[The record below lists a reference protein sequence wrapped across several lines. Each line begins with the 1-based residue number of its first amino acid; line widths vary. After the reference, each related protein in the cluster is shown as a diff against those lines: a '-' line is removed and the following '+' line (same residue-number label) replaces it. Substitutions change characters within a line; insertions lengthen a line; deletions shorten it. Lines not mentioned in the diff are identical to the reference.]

1 MKKKNRIKK
10 GIAAMLT
17 GVLAFSMTAGIMPGN
32 VLRVQAADTG
42 SKPETVYYA
51 TKDELMDGTFA
62 PDENGKAKKIA
73 KLQFGNRK
81 DGTRWLSQK
90 WYILGADSG
99 VQGDNT
105 VLFAAEPMVI
115 GSPFNSDGRDRNY
128 KTESGTYQNG
138 NPTTVSANHYGASEL
153 RASMQAMVQSSY
165 SEEKTYFTRE
175 EKRLLQKTTV
185 TTTDIKNQKD
195 YTTSDE
201 LYALKGDVGET
212 VLRAGSRDDKVLA
225 MDPYWQDGN
234 YYSFW
239 LRSASDSGKKPAVN
253 IARMQS
259 QVGYCDQIN
268 ASYTG
273 TYAIRPAANLNLK
286 EALFAST
293 AETSNGT
300 ALDLS
305 KYYYD
310 AMTLRLDG
318 KAKGMD
324 IGTVEYNPAQGL
336 IKAEKGTIGNQYDN
350 PYGGMYWEDSYGDS
364 YYHVSLVVQGGDDAN
379 PWCYSE
385 YIEGLEYVDV
395 DDIQKELT
403 EKNITTEPVDLSKC
417 KIWLETTGW
426 YYKLTYA
433 VEATETTEDLET
445 KISKLNV
452 WDIDAPVAGEA
463 LDTSC
468 EIYTSGLTT
477 RNPVVTWTPNH
488 TTAEYDTAYTTS
500 VTLEAKKHY
509 IFTDSVFN
517 NANISKKKA
526 KVTKNPDG
534 TLTLT
539 YTFPKTASNT
549 PAEPEH
555 THCLCGRETADEGG
569 TSHTHQTETWTG
581 ISSLDEI
588 KAAGKYYLK
597 SDVELKDTW
606 NMNIAGGVSLC
617 LNGHSITG
625 ANGKS
630 VIKNT
635 QDLLITDCH
644 SGSGVGTITHKSGET
659 GRGIENNKGTF
670 VLYNSCI
677 TGNTVSG
684 KEEGGG
690 IKNTGI
696 VHLFG
701 EATIKDNEAVAGG
714 GVCNGGFDVQNEFY
728 MHDDS
733 SITGN
738 TATERNGGGVY
749 TYNGMFSMENN
760 AAITGNTAQSLG
772 GGVYYSGLGSFKMNG
787 GSITGNKSF
796 AGVPYGGG
804 FFANGPKPVELSGK
818 VIITDNTYGTN
829 GKPGN
834 YHQESDYIILA
845 SGLVEGSKIGI
856 GINLQQIPTEGNPI
870 ILTDAGSN
878 PAYFQADSEIY
889 EIITS
894 ENAAALAKKK
904 KVVAPMITTQPQEVT
919 VKAGETAT
927 FTVVAAGTDLTYQWQ
942 IDRQDQKGFVDIEGA
957 TGASYTTGKTDE
969 TCSGFRYRCTISNSA
984 GNVKTYAAK
993 LTVEAVEQP
1002 PAEPEHRHCLC
1013 GQETAEANVSH
1024 NHSTATDWTGISS
1037 LDEIRTGGNYYLKN
1051 DINLTDAW
1059 EMNVDGFVFLCLNG
1073 HTITGAD
1080 GKDVIVNKQSLLITD
1095 CHSGSEV
1102 GKITHKPGET
1112 GRGILNE
1119 ESAFLAMYNGCITGN
1134 TAATD
1139 NGGGVWNK
1147 SKFMMLGGSITGNSA
1162 TKNAEYNGYGGG
1174 VYNYGY
1180 GTDVT
1185 CKIEGNAVIS
1195 NNSASNGGGICNFNI
1210 LLIDGRA
1217 TVKDNN
1223 AVNGGGVWNGGS
1235 PEDTRV
1241 TMSGDSSITGNTAT
1255 YGGGGVY
1262 TCEGYFG
1269 MEGNARIARNSVSD
1283 GSGGGVFHSGNRFSM
1298 DGGSITENTGGGIFV
1313 NSRNEVRLR
1322 GKVTITGNKATTGSS
1337 TKDANYHQESNHVI
1351 EADELAEGSM
1361 IGIEV
1366 SYERYPGTKPTI
1378 MTNQGCKPEYFSSD
1392 SKNCAIVLYENAVAL
1407 SEIKSPEI
1415 SSQPQDATVKAG
1427 ETATFT
1433 VEATG
1438 TDLTYQ
1444 WQIDRNDGT
1453 GFADIEGATSASY
1466 TTGEADATCNGF
1478 AYRCVIR
1485 NSRDYVTTFEAK
1497 LTVEDITPPPA
1508 KTYEIIATAGANGSI
1523 SPSGTVTVTEGE
1535 NQTFTITAAEG
1546 YEIDSLKVDGAAVT
1560 VASSY
1565 TFEHVT
1571 AAHTIEVTFRA
1582 IPPEKDK
1589 IMSIKAPAGI
1599 TVANNTA
1606 YADMNLPA
1614 QVNIVTEKNTV
1625 SQAAVTWDTSTPASG
1640 SYDPAVLTEQTVTLN
1655 GTVTCPEE
1663 LDANGVALTTR
1674 ITITISAAG
1683 IAGAPEVSV
1692 AEGSYT
1698 ENQTVTLS
1706 STTEGAKIYYTTDG
1720 SAPEVVN
1727 GTPAG
1732 TTKEYN
1738 GPISIT
1744 GTQGQEV
1751 KTTVRAIAIKSGMQ
1765 NSEEKTFTY
1774 TIAIPTPDPD
1784 PDPTPTP
1791 DPEPDPTPTPDP
1803 DPTPTPDPD
1812 PTPTPTPDPTPM
1824 PAPQYS
1830 IIEGANSTWT
1840 QSTDGS
1846 LVIRGDG
1853 DAAKFVNVKVDGEI
1867 VDRSN
1872 YTVTAGSTIV
1882 TFKPDY
1888 LKTLAVGSH
1897 TFEMIWTDGTAGTNF
1912 TVTQPAPDTSVN
1924 TESKPAQVTDN
1935 KNNVT
1940 EANEKEEAPAAD
1952 GPLTGDSADVVL
1964 WATLLLA
1971 SLAGLAGMLRRRKR

>member
-17 GVLAFSMTAGIMPGN
+17 GILTFSMTVGIMPGN

-73 KLQFGNRK
+73 EILFGRFGEKSKGELQ
-81 DGTRWLSQK
+81 SQV
-90 WYILGADSG
+90 WYILGRDSG
-99 VQGDNT
+99 MQGDNT
-105 VLFAAEPMVI
+105 VIFAARPI
-115 GSPFNSDGRDRNY
+115 GKYTQFNRDC
-128 KTESGTYQNG
+128 TEQSYRQDDGTYKDG
-138 NPTTVSANHYGASEL
+138 NPRTVYANHYGASLYRDTLQGIIEKN
-153 RASMQAMVQSSY
+153 ASSDDPI
-165 SEEKTYFTRE
+165 YFTDG
-175 EKRLLQKTTV
+175 EKKLLQKTTV
-185 TTTDIKNQKD
+185 TTKDLKNDKE
-195 YTTSDE
+195 YTTTDE
-201 LYALKGDVGET
+201 LYPPTGAYGES
-212 VLRAGSRDDKVLA
+212 VVYAGSNNDKKLSL
-225 MDPYWQDGN
+225 DTYFEN
-234 YYSFW
+234 YYTSGFW
-239 LRSASDSGKKPAVN
+239 LRSAYSSDSSKSSDKKKEKTDVALAQPGSFVKHYSAD
-253 IARMQS
+253 S
-259 QVGYCDQIN
+259 YC
-268 ASYTG
+268 Y
-273 TYAIRPAANLNLK
+273 IRPA
-286 EALFAST
+286 
-293 AETSNGT
+293 SN
-300 ALDLS
+300 LDLS
-305 KYYYD
+305 NVLFGSSAIVSPTNFVAAWSLNEYNT
-310 AMTLRLDG
+310 AMTLRLD
-318 KAKGMD
+318 ASSNNNMD
-324 IGTVEYNPAQGL
+324 IGTVEYNPSIGV
-336 IKAEKGTIGNQYDN
+336 IKASKGSVGDQYGIYDN
-350 PYGGMYWEDSYGDS
+350 PYDMYWNPYDDNYNF
-364 YYHVSLVVQGGDDAN
+364 VSIVIQGGGTTN
-379 PWCYSE
+379 PWSYSTEITGTE
-385 YIEGLEYVDV
+385 YIDVADIQSALAKNNVDV
-395 DDIQKELT
+395 GEINLDD
-403 EKNITTEPVDLSKC
+403 C
-417 KIWLETTGW
+417 HIWLETTG
-426 YYKLTYA
+426 YFNDITYA
-433 VEATETTEDLET
+433 VEATKTTESLDSE
-445 KISKLNV
+445 IDWV
-452 WDIDAPVAGEA
+452 AVRGIDIPEAGKT
-463 LDTSC
+463 LDTSAVC
-468 EIYTSGLTT
+468 STT
-477 RNPVVTWTPNH
+477 GVNTTEPVVTWTPND
-488 TTAEYDTAYTTS
+488 TTADYETAYKAS
-500 VTLEAKKHY
+500 VTLTPEKHY
-509 IFTDSVFN
+509 KFAEAVTSDAKIN
-517 NANISKKKA
+517 GKKTTA
-526 KVTKNPDG
+526 KINPDG

-539 YTFPKTASNT
+539 YTFPQTASNT
-549 PAEPEH
+549 PE
-555 THCLCGRETADEGG
+555 
-569 TSHTHQTETWTG
+569 
-581 ISSLDEI
+581 
-588 KAAGKYYLK
+588 
-597 SDVELKDTW
+597 
-606 NMNIAGGVSLC
+606 
-617 LNGHSITG
+617 
-625 ANGKS
+625 
-630 VIKNT
+630 
-635 QDLLITDCH
+635 
-644 SGSGVGTITHKSGET
+644 
-659 GRGIENNKGTF
+659 
-670 VLYNSCI
+670 
-677 TGNTVSG
+677 
-684 KEEGGG
+684 
-690 IKNTGI
+690 
-696 VHLFG
+696 
-701 EATIKDNEAVAGG
+701 
-714 GVCNGGFDVQNEFY
+714 
-728 MHDDS
+728 
-733 SITGN
+733 
-738 TATERNGGGVY
+738 
-749 TYNGMFSMENN
+749 
-760 AAITGNTAQSLG
+760 
-772 GGVYYSGLGSFKMNG
+772 
-787 GSITGNKSF
+787 
-796 AGVPYGGG
+796 
-804 FFANGPKPVELSGK
+804 
-818 VIITDNTYGTN
+818 
-829 GKPGN
+829 
-834 YHQESDYIILA
+834 
-845 SGLVEGSKIGI
+845 
-856 GINLQQIPTEGNPI
+856 
-870 ILTDAGSN
+870 
-878 PAYFQADSEIY
+878 
-889 EIITS
+889 
-894 ENAAALAKKK
+894 
-904 KVVAPMITTQPQEVT
+904 
-919 VKAGETAT
+919 
-927 FTVVAAGTDLTYQWQ
+927 
-942 IDRQDQKGFVDIEGA
+942 
-957 TGASYTTGKTDE
+957 
-969 TCSGFRYRCTISNSA
+969 
-984 GNVKTYAAK
+984 
-993 LTVEAVEQP
+993 
-1002 PAEPEHRHCLC
+1002 EPEHRHCLC
-1013 GQETAEANVSH
+1013 GQETADANVSH
-1024 NHSTATDWTGISS
+1024 NHSTATNWTGISS
-1037 LDEIRTGGNYYLKN
+1037 LDEIRTAGDYYLKN

-1059 EMNVDGFVFLCLNG
+1059 EMNVDGSVFLCLNG

-1095 CHSGSEV
+1095 CHNGSEV

-1134 TAATD
+1134 TAAAD

-1180 GTDVT
+1180 GTDVACT
-1185 CKIEGNAVIS
+1185 IEGNAVIS
-1195 NNSASNGGGICNFNI
+1195 NNSASNGGGICNFNT
-1210 LLIDGRA
+1210 LFVDGRA
-1217 TVKDNN
+1217 TVKNNN

-1269 MEGNARIARNSVSD
+1269 MEGNARIASNSVSD
-1283 GSGGGVFHSGNRFSM
+1283 GSGGGVFHSGDRFSM

-1322 GKVTITGNKATTGSS
+1322 GKVTITGNKATTGDSAR
-1337 TKDANYHQESNHVI
+1337 DANYHQESDHVI

-1366 SYERYPGTKPTI
+1366 SYERYPRTKPTI
-1378 MTNQGCKPEYFSSD
+1378 MTKQGCKTEYFSSD

-1415 SSQPQDATVKAG
+1415 SSQPQNATVKAG

-1485 NSRDYVTTFEAK
+1485 NSRDFVTTFEAK

-1508 KTYEIIATAGANGSI
+1508 KTYEIIATAGVNGSI

-1535 NQTFTITAAEG
+1535 NQTFTITEAEG

-1560 VASSY
+1560 AASSY
-1565 TFEHVT
+1565 TFENVT

-1589 IMSIKAPAGI
+1589 LTSITAPAGI

-1698 ENQTVTLS
+1698 ENQTVTLT

-1751 KTTVRAIAIKSGMQ
+1751 KTTVRAITIKSGMQ

-1774 TIAIPTPDPD
+1774 TIAIPN
-1784 PDPTPTP
+1784 PTP
-1791 DPEPDPTPTPDP
+1791 DPDPTPTPDP

-1812 PTPTPTPDPTPM
+1812 PTPTPDPDPTPTPDPNPTPTPDPNPTPTPDPTPM

-1853 DAAKFVNVKVDGEI
+1853 DAAKFVNVKVDGVI
-1867 VDRSN
+1867 VDQAN
-1872 YTVTAGSTIV
+1872 YTVTAGSTVV

-1888 LKTLAVGSH
+1888 LKTLSVGSH

-1924 TESKPAQVTDN
+1924 TESRPAQVTDN

-1940 EANEKEEAPAAD
+1940 EANAKEEAPAAD
-1952 GPLTGDSADVVL
+1952 GPLTGDSADVLL
-1964 WATLLLA
+1964 WTTLLLA

>member
-10 GIAAMLT
+10 GIAALLT
-17 GVLAFSMTAGIMPGN
+17 GVLTFSMTAGIMPGN

-51 TKDELMDGTFA
+51 TKGELMDGTFA

-115 GSPFNSDGRDRNY
+115 GSQFNSDGRDRNY

-165 SEEKTYFTRE
+165 SEEETYFTRE

-273 TYAIRPAANLNLK
+273 TYAIRPAANLNLT

-336 IKAEKGTIGNQYDN
+336 IKAKKGTIGNQYDN

-477 RNPVVTWTPNH
+477 GNPVVTWTPNH

-517 NANISKKKA
+517 NANISEKKA

-555 THCLCGRETADEGG
+555 
-569 TSHTHQTETWTG
+569 
-581 ISSLDEI
+581 
-588 KAAGKYYLK
+588 
-597 SDVELKDTW
+597 
-606 NMNIAGGVSLC
+606 
-617 LNGHSITG
+617 
-625 ANGKS
+625 
-630 VIKNT
+630 
-635 QDLLITDCH
+635 
-644 SGSGVGTITHKSGET
+644 
-659 GRGIENNKGTF
+659 
-670 VLYNSCI
+670 
-677 TGNTVSG
+677 
-684 KEEGGG
+684 
-690 IKNTGI
+690 
-696 VHLFG
+696 
-701 EATIKDNEAVAGG
+701 
-714 GVCNGGFDVQNEFY
+714 
-728 MHDDS
+728 
-733 SITGN
+733 
-738 TATERNGGGVY
+738 
-749 TYNGMFSMENN
+749 
-760 AAITGNTAQSLG
+760 
-772 GGVYYSGLGSFKMNG
+772 
-787 GSITGNKSF
+787 
-796 AGVPYGGG
+796 
-804 FFANGPKPVELSGK
+804 
-818 VIITDNTYGTN
+818 
-829 GKPGN
+829 
-834 YHQESDYIILA
+834 
-845 SGLVEGSKIGI
+845 
-856 GINLQQIPTEGNPI
+856 
-870 ILTDAGSN
+870 
-878 PAYFQADSEIY
+878 
-889 EIITS
+889 
-894 ENAAALAKKK
+894 
-904 KVVAPMITTQPQEVT
+904 
-919 VKAGETAT
+919 
-927 FTVVAAGTDLTYQWQ
+927 
-942 IDRQDQKGFVDIEGA
+942 
-957 TGASYTTGKTDE
+957 
-969 TCSGFRYRCTISNSA
+969 
-984 GNVKTYAAK
+984 
-993 LTVEAVEQP
+993 
-1002 PAEPEHRHCLC
+1002 RHCIC
-1013 GQETAEANVSH
+1013 GQETADANVLH
-1024 NHSTATDWTGISS
+1024 NHSTATNWTGISS
-1037 LDEIRTGGNYYLKN
+1037 LDEIRTGGDYYLKN

-1059 EMNVDGFVFLCLNG
+1059 EMNVDGYVFLCLNG

-1080 GKDVIVNKQSLLITD
+1080 GKDVIVNEQSLVITD

-1112 GRGILNE
+1112 GRGIHNE
-1119 ESAFLAMYNGCITGN
+1119 GRNASLTMYNGCITGN
-1134 TAATD
+1134 TAAAG
-1139 NGGGVWNK
+1139 NGGGVWNENA
-1147 SKFMMLGGSITGNSA
+1147 FMMLGGSITGNSA
-1162 TKNAEYNGYGGG
+1162 TKEAEYNGYGGG
-1174 VYNYGY
+1174 VYNCGY

-1185 CKIEGNAVIS
+1185 CQIKGNAVIS
-1195 NNSASNGGGICNFNI
+1195 NNSASNGGGICNFNT
-1210 LLIDGRA
+1210 LLIDRRA

-1235 PEDTRV
+1235 AADTRFI
-1241 TMSGDSSITGNTAT
+1241 MSGDSSITGNTAT

-1269 MEGNARIARNSVSD
+1269 MEGNAQIASNSVSD
-1283 GSGGGVFHSGNRFSM
+1283 GSGGGVFHSGDMFSM
-1298 DGGSITENTGGGIFV
+1298 DGGSITENTGGGGIYV
-1313 NSRNEVRLR
+1313 NSRNAVRLS
-1322 GKVTITGNKATTGSS
+1322 GKVTITGNKATTGGS
-1337 TKDANYHQESNHVI
+1337 TRDANYHQESNHVI
-1351 EADELAEGSM
+1351 EADGLVEGSR

-1415 SSQPQDATVKAG
+1415 SSQPQDAAVKAG
-1427 ETATFT
+1427 EKATFT

-1453 GFADIEGATSASY
+1453 GFVNIEGATSASY
-1466 TTGEADATCNGF
+1466 TTGETDATCNGF
-1478 AYRCVIR
+1478 AYRCVIS

-1523 SPSGTVTVTEGE
+1523 SPSGTVAVTEGE
-1535 NQTFTITAAEG
+1535 PQTFTITAAEG
-1546 YEIDSLKVDGAAVT
+1546 YEIDTLKVDGATVT

-1589 IMSIKAPAGI
+1589 LTSITAPAGI

-1663 LDANGVALTTR
+1663 LDANGVALTTS

-1683 IAGAPEVSV
+1683 IVGAPEVSV
-1692 AEGSYT
+1692 VEGSYT
-1698 ENQTVTLS
+1698 ENQTVTLI
-1706 STTEGAKIYYTTDG
+1706 STTEDAKIYYTTDG
-1720 SAPEVVN
+1720 SAPELVN

-1732 TTKEYN
+1732 MTKEYN

-1751 KTTVRAIAIKSGMQ
+1751 KTTVRAIAIKQGMQ

-1774 TIAIPTPDPD
+1774 TIAIPNLTPDPNPAPVVKAPVISTQPQAATVKVGEKATFTVTVTGEAMTYQWQID
-1784 PDPTPTP
+1784 RQDGKGFVYITGADKESYVSSVVDKDCNGFMYRCIISNAGGSVTTDAVTLTVTSDPAPAPDPTQTP
-1791 DPEPDPTPTPDP
+1791 DPS
-1803 DPTPTPDPD
+1803 
-1812 PTPTPTPDPTPM
+1812 PM

-1830 IIEGANSTWT
+1830 ILEGANSTWT
-1840 QSTDGS
+1840 QGTDGS

-1853 DAAKFVNVKVDGEI
+1853 EVTKFLDVKVDGAI
-1867 VDRSN
+1867 VDKAN
-1872 YTVTAGSTIV
+1872 YTVIAGSTIV

-1888 LKTLAVGSH
+1888 MQTLAVGSH
-1897 TFEMIWTDGTAGTNF
+1897 TFEMIWSDGAAETNF
-1912 TVTQPAPDTSVN
+1912 TVTGKAPDASVD
-1924 TESKPAQVTDN
+1924 TGSKPAQVTDN
-1935 KNNVT
+1935 NKNVT
-1940 EANEKEEAPAAD
+1940 EAKEGNQTSDAPR
-1952 GPLTGDSADVVL
+1952 TGDPVDVVL
-1964 WATLLLA
+1964 YAILLLA
-1971 SLAGLAGMLRRRKR
+1971 SLAGVVGMLRRRK